1 MKAYQLRS
9 LALLILPVLLGA
21 NGQPAAAQQEE
32 GVALAIVYDTS
43 GSMREFVR
51 DGTGKMAPK
60 YEIARRALGAVLQ
73 RLQTFATNSTGGVPH
88 KIEAGLFAFSNRSA
102 KEVVKFGP

>member
-21 NGQPAAAQQEE
+21 KSEPAAAQQEE

-43 GSMREFVR
+43 GSMRELVR

-60 YEIARRALGAVLQ
+60 YQIARRALESILQ
-73 RLQTFATNSTGGVPH
+73 RLRAFATNASGGGPR
-88 KIEAGLFAFSNRSA
+88 KIEAGLFAFSNRS
-102 KEVVKFGP
+102 